1 MCSLFCVFF
10 GAFCF
15 NKNLLLS
22 IYIITKMNPKIN
34 LKNLKYNKPRNM
46 KLSIYEICIN
56 IEPLKNLFDDFKIFL
71 ILYFHNSKNQFK

>member
-1 MCSLFCVFF
+1 
-10 GAFCF
+10 
-15 NKNLLLS
+15 
-22 IYIITKMNPKIN
+22 MNPKIN